1 MKPDEIDYDNLTFS
15 FTKTKSMYVSKCKI
29 NEKWEKGKLIPFN
42 EFKISP
48 AATILNYGQGL
59 FEGMKA
65 YRTDNDEII
74 MFRPEENA
82 KRAANGCVRLSMPE
96 ISKDVFLDG
105 VKSVVKDNVDYI
117 PNTEKGALYVRPI
130 IFGSGEGLGVAPSSD
145 YIFMVYCSPV
155 GPYFKGGL
163 TPIKLIVTNDYH
175 RAPLKG
181 TGGVKAVGNYVP
193 GMLPSGLAKEKGYAE
208 VVYLDA
214 AEEKYIEEVGAANF
228 FAIFENKLVTPELT
242 GSILPGITR
251 DSVLYLAKEMLGM
264 QVEERRISIN
274 EVLGADEIF
283 CAGTAAIISP
293 IGSINYN
300 EKDYNFSDGEVGKI
314 TKELYDILTGIQ
326 FGKDEDKYGW
336 ITKL

>member
-1 MKPDEIDYDNLTFS
+1 MKHDEIDYENLTFS
-15 FTKTKSMYVSKCKI
+15 FTETKSMYVSKCKL
-29 NEKWEKGKLIPFN
+29 EEDWKRGKLVPFS
-42 EFKISP
+42 EIKVSP

-65 YRTDNDEII
+65 YRTKSNEII

-82 KRAANGCVRLSMPE
+82 KRAAKGCSRLSMPE
-96 ISKDVFLDG
+96 ITKDVFLDG
-105 VKSVVKDNVDYI
+105 VTKVVKDNIDYI
-117 PNTEKGALYVRPI
+117 PTTDKGALYVRPI

-145 YIFMVYCSPV
+145 YTFMVYCSPV

-163 TPIKLIVTNDYH
+163 TPIRLIVTNDYH

-193 GMLPSGLAKEKGYAE
+193 GMLPSGIAKKQGYAE
-208 VVYLDA
+208 VIYLDA

-228 FAIFENKLVTPELT
+228 FAIFGNKLVTPKLT

-251 DSVLYLAKEMLGM
+251 DSVLFLAKNKLEMN
-264 QVEERRISIN
+264 VEERKISID
-274 EVLGADEIF
+274 EVMKADEIF

-293 IGSINYN
+293 IGSIRYKDNDYQFSE
-300 EKDYNFSDGEVGKI
+300 EKVGRI
-314 TKELYDILTGIQ
+314 TGKLYDFLTEIQ
-326 FGKDEDKYGW
+326 FGNRNDDYGW
-336 ITKL
+336 IKKL

>member
-15 FTKTKSMYVSKCKI
+15 FTETKSMYVSKCKI

-65 YRTDNDEII
+65 YKTDNDEII

-264 QVEERRISIN
+264 QVEERRMSIN

>member
-15 FTKTKSMYVSKCKI
+15 FTETKSMYVSKCKLG
-29 NEKWEKGKLIPFN
+29 EDWKKGQLIPFN
-42 EFKISP
+42 DVKISP

-65 YRTDNDEII
+65 YRTKNNEII

-82 KRAANGCVRLSMPE
+82 KRAANGCLRLSMPE
-96 ISKDVFLDG
+96 ISERVFLDG
-105 VKSVVKDNVDYI
+105 VTNVVKDNIDYI
-117 PNTEKGALYVRPI
+117 PSTEKGALYVRPI

-145 YIFMVYCSPV
+145 YTFMVYCSPV

-193 GMLPSGLAKEKGYAE
+193 GMLPSGVAKKQGYAE
-208 VVYLDA
+208 VIYLDA

-228 FAIFENKLVTPELT
+228 FAIFGNKLVTPNLT

-251 DSVLYLAKEMLGM
+251 DSVLFLAKNELNMD
-264 QVEERRISIN
+264 VEERRISID
-274 EVLGADEIF
+274 EVMKADEIF

-293 IGSINYN
+293 IGSIRY
-300 EKDYNFSDGEVGKI
+300 KDNKYNFSNGEVGKI
-314 TKELYDILTGIQ
+314 TNKLYSFLTDIQ
-326 FGKDEDKYGW
+326 FGNKNDDYGW
-336 ITKL
+336 IKKL